1 MSSTKRTLV
10 VKGLP
15 QDIYDDVIR
24 PFAQQRQASPLVIT
38 LLTAYRDNE
47 EVRRIINVMLGYEE
61 DFERAQLQT
70 ALDEAQQE
78 NERLQFMIDSLTMRT
93 QQGMNYFE
101 QVAPA
106 QPQVVVQAPP
116 AQPEQSDRIDKLESL
131 IHDLLR
137 TQQKPQE
144 PQQVQ
149 VETTSS
155 DEVSEASPW
164 AFPTGDNEDDFA
176 PRIDD
181 APALPTV
188 EDPEPEPEPVEE
200 PVDTA
205 NAVTFFSNL
214 IS

>member
-15 QDIYDDVIR
+15 EDIYDDVIR

-47 EVRRIINVMLGYEE
+47 DVRRIVDVMIGYEE

-78 NERLQFMIDSLTMRT
+78 NERLQFMLDSLTMRT
-93 QQGMNYFE
+93 QQGMSYFE
-101 QVAPA
+101 KVAPV
-106 QPQVVVQAPP
+106 QPQVVVQAPQ
-116 AQPEQSDRIDKLESL
+116 AQPEQNDRIDKLESL
-131 IHDLLR
+131 IQDLLR

-149 VETTSS
+149 VETTGS
-155 DEVSEASPW
+155 DEVSPW
-164 AFPTGDNEDDFA
+164 VFPTGDNEDDFA
-176 PRIDD
+176 PRTDD
-181 APALPTV
+181 TPVLPTV
-188 EDPEPEPEPVEE
+188 EDPEPAPE

-205 NAVTFFSNL
+205 NAETFFGNL
-214 IS
+214 IG

>member
-1 MSSTKRTLV
+1 MSSNKKHTLV

-15 QDIYDDVIR
+15 EDIYDDVIR

-47 EVRRIINVMLGYEE
+47 EVRRIVNVMLGYEE

-78 NERLQFMIDSLTMRT
+78 NERLQFMLDSLTMRT
-93 QQGMNYFE
+93 QQGMSYFE
-101 QVAPA
+101 QVAPV
-106 QPQVVVQAPP
+106 QPQVVVQAPQVEP
-116 AQPEQSDRIDKLESL
+116 KKDDRMDELESL
-131 IHDLLR
+131 VRELLR

-149 VETTSS
+149 VETTGSNA
-155 DEVSEASPW
+155 VSPW
-164 AFPTGDNEDDFA
+164 VFPTGDNEDDFA

-181 APALPTV
+181 TPSPPRAD
-188 EDPEPEPEPVEE
+188 EPEPEPEPE
-200 PVDTA
+200 DTA
-205 NAVTFFSNL
+205 NADTFFSN
-214 IS
+214 IFG

>member
-1 MSSTKRTLV
+1 MSSNKKHTLV

-15 QDIYDDVIR
+15 QDIYDDLIR

-47 EVRRIINVMLGYEE
+47 EVRRIIDVMLGYEE

-78 NERLQFMIDSLTMRT
+78 NERLQFMLDSLTMRT
-93 QQGMNYFE
+93 QQGMRYFE

-106 QPQVVVQAPP
+106 QPQVIVQAPP
-116 AQPEQSDRIDKLESL
+116 AQPEQNDRIDKLESL
-131 IHDLLR
+131 IQDLLR

-149 VETTSS
+149 VETSGS
-155 DEVSEASPW
+155 DDTSPW
-164 AFPTGDNEDDFA
+164 VFPTGDNEDDFA
-176 PRIDD
+176 PRTDD
-181 APALPTV
+181 DTHMLPTV
-188 EDPEPEPEPVEE
+188 EDPEPAPE

-205 NAVTFFSNL
+205 NAETFFGNL
-214 IS
+214 IG

>member
-15 QDIYDDVIR
+15 QDIYDDVIH

-47 EVRRIINVMLGYEE
+47 EVRRIVNVMLGYEE

-78 NERLQFMIDSLTMRT
+78 NERLQFMLDSLTMRT
-93 QQGMNYFE
+93 QQGMSYFE
-101 QVAPA
+101 QVAPV
-106 QPQVVVQAPP
+106 QPQVVVQAPQ
-116 AQPEQSDRIDKLESL
+116 AQPEQNDRMDELESL
-131 IHDLLR
+131 VRELLR

-149 VETTSS
+149 VETTGS
-155 DEVSEASPW
+155 DAASPW
-164 AFPTGDNEDDFA
+164 VFPTGDNEDNFA

-181 APALPTV
+181 TPTLPTA
-188 EDPEPEPEPVEE
+188 EDPEPTPE

-205 NAVTFFSNL
+205 NAVTLFGNMMR
-214 IS
+214 

>member
-1 MSSTKRTLV
+1 MSSNKHTLV

-15 QDIYDDVIR
+15 EDIYDDVIR

-47 EVRRIINVMLGYEE
+47 EVRRIIDVMLGYEE

-78 NERLQFMIDSLTMRT
+78 NERLQFMLDSLTMRT
-93 QQGMNYFE
+93 QQGMSYFE

-131 IHDLLR
+131 IQDLLR

-149 VETTSS
+149 VETTGS
-155 DEVSEASPW
+155 DETSPW
-164 AFPTGDNEDDFA
+164 VFPTGDNEDDFA
-176 PRIDD
+176 PRTDD
-181 APALPTV
+181 TPVLPTV
-188 EDPEPEPEPVEE
+188 EDPKPAPE

-205 NAVTFFSNL
+205 NAETFFGNL
-214 IS
+214 IG

>member
-1 MSSTKRTLV
+1 MSSSKHTLV

-47 EVRRIINVMLGYEE
+47 EVRRIVDVMLGYEE

-78 NERLQFMIDSLTMRT
+78 NERLQFMLDSLTMRT
-93 QQGMNYFE
+93 QQGMSYFE
-101 QVAPA
+101 KVAPV
-106 QPQVVVQAPP
+106 QPQVVVQAPQ
-116 AQPEQSDRIDKLESL
+116 AQPEQNDRIDKLESL
-131 IHDLLR
+131 IQDLLR

-149 VETTSS
+149 IETTGS
-155 DEVSEASPW
+155 DEVSPW
-164 AFPTGDNEDDFA
+164 VFPTGDNEDDFA
-176 PRIDD
+176 PRTDD
-181 APALPTV
+181 TPVLPTV
-188 EDPEPEPEPVEE
+188 EDPEPAPE

-205 NAVTFFSNL
+205 NAETFFGNL
-214 IS
+214 IG

>member
-1 MSSTKRTLV
+1 MSSTKHTLV

-47 EVRRIINVMLGYEE
+47 EVRRIIDVMLGYEE

-78 NERLQFMIDSLTMRT
+78 NERLQFMLDSLTMRT
-93 QQGMNYFE
+93 QRGMSYFE
-101 QVAPA
+101 QVAPV

-116 AQPEQSDRIDKLESL
+116 AQPEQDDRIEKLESL
-131 IHDLLR
+131 VQDLLR
-137 TQQKPQE
+137 TQQKPKE

-149 VETTSS
+149 VETSGS
-155 DEVSEASPW
+155 DDTSPW
-164 AFPTGDNEDDFA
+164 VFPTGDNEDDFA
-176 PRIDD
+176 PRTDGT
-181 APALPTV
+181 PTLPTA
-188 EDPEPEPEPVEE
+188 DDLEPAPEPVNTE
-200 PVDTA
+200 
-205 NAVTFFSNL
+205 NAVTFFGNMMR
-214 IS
+214 

>member
-1 MSSTKRTLV
+1 MSSNKKHTLV

-47 EVRRIINVMLGYEE
+47 EVRRIIDVMLGYEE

-78 NERLQFMIDSLTMRT
+78 NERLQFMLDSLTMRT
-93 QQGMNYFE
+93 QQGMRYFE
-101 QVAPA
+101 QIAPA

-131 IHDLLR
+131 IQDLLR

-149 VETTSS
+149 VETSGS
-155 DEVSEASPW
+155 DETSPW
-164 AFPTGDNEDDFA
+164 VFPTGDNEDDFA
-176 PRIDD
+176 PRTDD
-181 APALPTV
+181 TPVLPTV
-188 EDPEPEPEPVEE
+188 EDPEPAPE

-205 NAVTFFSNL
+205 NAETFFGNL
-214 IS
+214 IG

>member
-15 QDIYDDVIR
+15 QDIYDDVIH
-24 PFAQQRQASPLVIT
+24 PFAQQRQASTLVIT

-47 EVRRIINVMLGYEE
+47 EVRRIVNVMLGYEE

-78 NERLQFMIDSLTMRT
+78 NERLQFMLDSLTMRT
-93 QQGMNYFE
+93 QQGMNYFD
-101 QVAPA
+101 QVAPV
-106 QPQVVVQAPP
+106 QPQVVVQAPQP
-116 AQPEQSDRIDKLESL
+116 QPEQNDRIDKLESL
-131 IHDLLR
+131 VQDLLR

-149 VETTSS
+149 VETTGS

-164 AFPTGDNEDDFA
+164 AFLTGDNEDDFE
-176 PRIDD
+176 PRTDD
-181 APALPTV
+181 TLALPTV
-188 EDPEPEPEPVEE
+188 EDPEPEPE

>member
-15 QDIYDDVIR
+15 EDIYDDVIR

-47 EVRRIINVMLGYEE
+47 EVRRIVNVMLGYEE

-78 NERLQFMIDSLTMRT
+78 NERLQFMLDSLTMRA
-93 QQGMNYFE
+93 QQGMSYFE
-101 QVAPA
+101 QVAPV
-106 QPQVVVQAPP
+106 QPQVVVQAPQAEP
-116 AQPEQSDRIDKLESL
+116 KKDDRMDELESL
-131 IHDLLR
+131 VRELLR

-149 VETTSS
+149 VETTGS
-155 DEVSEASPW
+155 DEVSPW
-164 AFPTGDNEDDFA
+164 VFPTGDNEDDFA
-176 PRIDD
+176 PRID
-181 APALPTV
+181 APPTRPTV
-188 EDPEPEPEPVEE
+188 EDPEPAPE

-205 NAVTFFSNL
+205 NAVTLFGNMMR
-214 IS
+214 

>member
-1 MSSTKRTLV
+1 MSSDKKYTLV

-15 QDIYDDVIR
+15 EDIYDDVIR
-24 PFAQQRQASPLVIT
+24 PFTKERKASSLVSA
-38 LLTAYRDNE
+38 LLAAYRDND
-47 EVRRIINVMLGYEE
+47 EVRRVVNVMLGYEE

-78 NERLQFMIDSLTMRT
+78 NERLQFMLDSLTMRT
-93 QQGMNYFE
+93 QQGLSYFE

-106 QPQVVVQAPP
+106 QPQVVVQAPQP
-116 AQPEQSDRIDKLESL
+116 QPEQSDRIDKLESL
-131 IHDLLR
+131 VQDLLR
-137 TQQKPQE
+137 TQQKPSE

-149 VETTSS
+149 VETTGS
-155 DEVSEASPW
+155 DEESPW

-181 APALPTV
+181 TPALPAV
-188 EDPEPEPEPVEE
+188 DDPEPAPE

-205 NAVTFFSNL
+205 NAVTFFGNL
-214 IS
+214 MN

>member
-1 MSSTKRTLV
+1 MSSNKKHTLV

-47 EVRRIINVMLGYEE
+47 EVRRIIDVMLGYEE

-78 NERLQFMIDSLTMRT
+78 NERLQFMLDSLTMRT
-93 QQGMNYFE
+93 QQGMSYFE
-101 QVAPA
+101 QVAPV
-106 QPQVVVQAPP
+106 QPQVVVQAPQVEP
-116 AQPEQSDRIDKLESL
+116 KKDDRMDELESL
-131 IHDLLR
+131 VRELLR

-149 VETTSS
+149 VETTGSNA
-155 DEVSEASPW
+155 VSPW
-164 AFPTGDNEDDFA
+164 VFPTGDNEDDFT

-181 APALPTV
+181 TPSPPRAD
-188 EDPEPEPEPVEE
+188 EPEPEPEPE
-200 PVDTA
+200 DTA
-205 NAVTFFSNL
+205 NADTFFSN
-214 IS
+214 IFG

>member
-47 EVRRIINVMLGYEE
+47 EVRRIVNVMLGYEE

-78 NERLQFMIDSLTMRT
+78 NERLQFMLDSLTMRT
-93 QQGMNYFE
+93 QQGMSYFE
-101 QVAPA
+101 QVAPV
-106 QPQVVVQAPP
+106 QPQVVVQAPQVEP
-116 AQPEQSDRIDKLESL
+116 KKDDRMDELESL
-131 IHDLLR
+131 VRELLR

-149 VETTSS
+149 VETTGS
-155 DEVSEASPW
+155 DTVSPW
-164 AFPTGDNEDDFA
+164 VFPTGDNEDDFA

-181 APALPTV
+181 TPTLPTV
-188 EDPEPEPEPVEE
+188 EDPEPAPE

-205 NAVTFFSNL
+205 NAETFFGNL
-214 IS
+214 IG

>member
-1 MSSTKRTLV
+1 MSSTKHTLV

-47 EVRRIINVMLGYEE
+47 EVRRIIDVMLGYEE

-78 NERLQFMIDSLTMRT
+78 NERLQFMLDSLTMRT
-93 QQGMNYFE
+93 QQGMRYFE
-101 QVAPA
+101 QVAPV

-116 AQPEQSDRIDKLESL
+116 AQPEQDDRIEKLESL
-131 IHDLLR
+131 VQDLLR

-149 VETTSS
+149 VETSGS
-155 DEVSEASPW
+155 DNTSPW
-164 AFPTGDNEDDFA
+164 VFPTGDNEDDFA
-176 PRIDD
+176 PRTDD
-181 APALPTV
+181 TPTLPTA
-188 EDPEPEPEPVEE
+188 DDLEPAPEPVNTE
-200 PVDTA
+200 
-205 NAVTFFSNL
+205 NAVTLFGNMMR
-214 IS
+214 

>member
-1 MSSTKRTLV
+1 MSSSKHTLV

-15 QDIYDDVIR
+15 EDIYDDVIR

-47 EVRRIINVMLGYEE
+47 EVRRIVDVMLGYEE

-78 NERLQFMIDSLTMRT
+78 NERLQFMLDSLTMRT
-93 QQGMNYFE
+93 QQGMSYFE
-101 QVAPA
+101 KVAPV
-106 QPQVVVQAPP
+106 QPQVVVQAPQV
-116 AQPEQSDRIDKLESL
+116 QPEQNDRIDKLESL
-131 IHDLLR
+131 IQDLLR

-144 PQQVQ
+144 SQQVQ
-149 VETTSS
+149 VETTGS
-155 DEVSEASPW
+155 DEASPW
-164 AFPTGDNEDDFA
+164 VFPTGDNEDDFA

-181 APALPTV
+181 TPARPTM
-188 EDPEPEPEPVEE
+188 EDAEPTPE

-205 NAVTFFSNL
+205 NAETFFGNL
-214 IS
+214 IG

>member
-1 MSSTKRTLV
+1 MSSNKHTLV

-47 EVRRIINVMLGYEE
+47 EVRRIIDVMLGYEE

-78 NERLQFMIDSLTMRT
+78 NERLQFMLDSLTMRT
-93 QQGMNYFE
+93 QQGMSYFE

-116 AQPEQSDRIDKLESL
+116 AQPEQNDRIDKLESL
-131 IHDLLR
+131 IQDLLR

-149 VETTSS
+149 VETSGS
-155 DEVSEASPW
+155 DETSPW
-164 AFPTGDNEDDFA
+164 VFPTGDNEDDFA
-176 PRIDD
+176 PRTDD
-181 APALPTV
+181 TPVLPTV
-188 EDPEPEPEPVEE
+188 EDPEPAPE

-205 NAVTFFSNL
+205 NAETFFGNL
-214 IS
+214 IG

>member
-101 QVAPA
+101 QVAPV
-106 QPQVVVQAPP
+106 QPQVVVQAPQP
-116 AQPEQSDRIDKLESL
+116 QPEQSDRIDKLESL
-131 IHDLLR
+131 VQDLLR

-149 VETTSS
+149 VETAGS

-181 APALPTV
+181 TPALPTV

>member
-15 QDIYDDVIR
+15 QDIYDDVIH

-47 EVRRIINVMLGYEE
+47 EVRRIVNVMLGYEE

-78 NERLQFMIDSLTMRT
+78 NERLQFMLDSLTMRT

-101 QVAPA
+101 QVAPV
-106 QPQVVVQAPP
+106 QPQVVVQAPQP
-116 AQPEQSDRIDKLESL
+116 QPEQSDRIDKLESL
-131 IHDLLR
+131 IQDLLR
-137 TQQKPQE
+137 TQQKPSE

-149 VETTSS
+149 VETTGS
-155 DEVSEASPW
+155 DEESPW

-176 PRIDD
+176 PRTDD
-181 APALPTV
+181 TPALPTAD
-188 EDPEPEPEPVEE
+188 DPEPAPE

-205 NAVTFFSNL
+205 NAVTFFGNL
-214 IS
+214 MN

>member
-1 MSSTKRTLV
+1 MSSNKKHTLV

-47 EVRRIINVMLGYEE
+47 EVRRIIDVMLGYEE

-78 NERLQFMIDSLTMRT
+78 NERLQFMLDSLTMRT
-93 QQGMNYFE
+93 QQGMSYFE

-106 QPQVVVQAPP
+106 QPQVIVQAPP
-116 AQPEQSDRIDKLESL
+116 AQPEQSNRIDKLESL
-131 IHDLLR
+131 IQDLLR

-149 VETTSS
+149 VETSGS
-155 DEVSEASPW
+155 DDTSPW
-164 AFPTGDNEDDFA
+164 VFPTGDNEDDFA
-176 PRIDD
+176 PRTDD
-181 APALPTV
+181 TPALPTMD
-188 EDPEPEPEPVEE
+188 DPEPAPE

-205 NAVTFFSNL
+205 NAETFFGNMMN
-214 IS
+214 

>member
-1 MSSTKRTLV
+1 MSSTNKRTLV

-15 QDIYDDVIR
+15 QDIYDDVIH

-38 LLTAYRDNE
+38 LLTAYRDND
-47 EVRRIINVMLGYEE
+47 EVRRVVNMMLGYEE

-78 NERLQFMIDSLTMRT
+78 NERLQFMLDSLTMRT
-93 QQGMNYFE
+93 QQGLSYFE

-106 QPQVVVQAPP
+106 QPQVVVQAPQP
-116 AQPEQSDRIDKLESL
+116 QPEQNDRIDKLESL
-131 IHDLLR
+131 VQDLLR
-137 TQQKPQE
+137 TQQKPSE

-149 VETTSS
+149 VETTGS
-155 DEVSEASPW
+155 DEESPW

-176 PRIDD
+176 PRTDD
-181 APALPTV
+181 TPVLPAV
-188 EDPEPEPEPVEE
+188 DDPEPAPE

-205 NAVTFFSNL
+205 NAVTFFGNL
-214 IS
+214 LN

>member
-1 MSSTKRTLV
+1 MSSNKHTLV

-47 EVRRIINVMLGYEE
+47 EVRRIIDVMLGYEE

-78 NERLQFMIDSLTMRT
+78 NERLQFMLDSLTMRT
-93 QQGMNYFE
+93 QQGMSYFE

-131 IHDLLR
+131 IQDLLR

-149 VETTSS
+149 VETSGS
-155 DEVSEASPW
+155 DETSPW
-164 AFPTGDNEDDFA
+164 VFPTGDNEDDFA
-176 PRIDD
+176 PR
-181 APALPTV
+181 TV
-188 EDPEPEPEPVEE
+188 EDPEPAPE

-205 NAVTFFSNL
+205 NAETFFGNL
-214 IS
+214 IG

>member
-1 MSSTKRTLV
+1 MSSNKKHTLV

-47 EVRRIINVMLGYEE
+47 EVRRIIDVMLGYEE

-78 NERLQFMIDSLTMRT
+78 NERLQFMLDSLTMRT
-93 QQGMNYFE
+93 QRGMSYFE
-101 QVAPA
+101 QVAPV
-106 QPQVVVQAPP
+106 QPQVVVQAPQVEP
-116 AQPEQSDRIDKLESL
+116 KKDNRMDELESL
-131 IHDLLR
+131 VRELLR

-149 VETTSS
+149 VETTGSNA
-155 DEVSEASPW
+155 VSPW
-164 AFPTGDNEDDFA
+164 VFPTGDNEDDFT

-181 APALPTV
+181 TLSPPRAD
-188 EDPEPEPEPVEE
+188 EPEPEPEPE
-200 PVDTA
+200 DTA
-205 NAVTFFSNL
+205 NADTFFSN
-214 IS
+214 IFG

>member
-15 QDIYDDVIR
+15 EDIYDDVIR

-47 EVRRIINVMLGYEE
+47 EVRRIVNVMLGYEE

-78 NERLQFMIDSLTMRT
+78 NERLQFMLDSLTMRT
-93 QQGMNYFE
+93 QQGMSYFE
-101 QVAPA
+101 QVAPV
-106 QPQVVVQAPP
+106 QPQVVVQAPQVEP
-116 AQPEQSDRIDKLESL
+116 KKDDRMDELESL
-131 IHDLLR
+131 VRELLR

-149 VETTSS
+149 VETTGSNA
-155 DEVSEASPW
+155 VSPW
-164 AFPTGDNEDDFA
+164 VFPTGDNADDCA

-181 APALPTV
+181 TPSPPRAD
-188 EDPEPEPEPVEE
+188 EPEPEPEPE
-200 PVDTA
+200 DTA
-205 NAVTFFSNL
+205 NADTFFSN
-214 IS
+214 IFG

>member
-1 MSSTKRTLV
+1 MSSNKHTLV

-47 EVRRIINVMLGYEE
+47 EVRRIIDVMLGYEE

-78 NERLQFMIDSLTMRT
+78 NERLQFMLDSLTMRT
-93 QQGMNYFE
+93 QQGMSYFE
-101 QVAPA
+101 QVAPV

-116 AQPEQSDRIDKLESL
+116 AQPEQNDRIDKLESL
-131 IHDLLR
+131 IQDLLR

-149 VETTSS
+149 VETSGS
-155 DEVSEASPW
+155 DETSPGV
-164 AFPTGDNEDDFA
+164 FPTGDNEDDFA
-176 PRIDD
+176 PR
-181 APALPTV
+181 TV
-188 EDPEPEPEPVEE
+188 DDPEPAPE

-205 NAVTFFSNL
+205 NAVTFFGNL
-214 IS
+214 IG

>member
-1 MSSTKRTLV
+1 MSSNKKHTLV

-47 EVRRIINVMLGYEE
+47 EVRRIIDVMLGYEE

-78 NERLQFMIDSLTMRT
+78 NERLQFMLDSLTMRT
-93 QQGMNYFE
+93 QQGMRYFE

-106 QPQVVVQAPP
+106 QPQVIVQAPP
-116 AQPEQSDRIDKLESL
+116 AQPEQNDRIDKLESL
-131 IHDLLR
+131 IQDLLR

-149 VETTSS
+149 VETSGS
-155 DEVSEASPW
+155 DDTSPW
-164 AFPTGDNEDDFA
+164 VFPTGDNEDDFA
-176 PRIDD
+176 PRTDD
-181 APALPTV
+181 TQMLPTV
-188 EDPEPEPEPVEE
+188 EDPEPAPE

-205 NAVTFFSNL
+205 NAETFFGNL
-214 IS
+214 IG

>member
-1 MSSTKRTLV
+1 MSSTNKRTLV

-15 QDIYDDVIR
+15 QDIYDDVIH

-38 LLTAYRDNE
+38 LLTAYRDND
-47 EVRRIINVMLGYEE
+47 EVRRIVNVMLGYEE

-78 NERLQFMIDSLTMRT
+78 NERLQFMLDSLTIRT
-93 QQGMNYFE
+93 QQGMSYFD
-101 QVAPA
+101 QAARA
-106 QPQVVVQAPP
+106 QPQVVVQAP
-116 AQPEQSDRIDKLESL
+116 QPEQSDRIDKLESL
-131 IHDLLR
+131 VQDLLR

-149 VETTSS
+149 VETTGS
-155 DEVSEASPW
+155 DEESPW

-176 PRIDD
+176 PRTDD
-181 APALPTV
+181 TPALPAV
-188 EDPEPEPEPVEE
+188 DDPEPAPE

-205 NAVTFFSNL
+205 NAVTFLGNL
-214 IS
+214 LN

>member
-1 MSSTKRTLV
+1 MSSNKKHTLV

-47 EVRRIINVMLGYEE
+47 EVRRIIDVMLGYEE

-78 NERLQFMIDSLTMRT
+78 NERLQFMLDSLTMRT
-93 QQGMNYFE
+93 QQGMRYFE

-106 QPQVVVQAPP
+106 QPQVIVQAPP
-116 AQPEQSDRIDKLESL
+116 AQPEQNDRIDKLESL
-131 IHDLLR
+131 IQDLLR

-149 VETTSS
+149 VETSGS
-155 DEVSEASPW
+155 DDTSPW
-164 AFPTGDNEDDFA
+164 VFPTGDNEDDFA
-176 PRIDD
+176 PRTDD
-181 APALPTV
+181 TYMLPTV
-188 EDPEPEPEPVEE
+188 EDPEPAPE

-205 NAVTFFSNL
+205 NAETFFGNL
-214 IS
+214 IG

>member
-15 QDIYDDVIR
+15 EDIYDDVIR

-47 EVRRIINVMLGYEE
+47 EVRRIVNVMLGYEE

-78 NERLQFMIDSLTMRT
+78 NERLQFMLDSLTMRT
-93 QQGMNYFE
+93 QKGMSYFE
-101 QVAPA
+101 QVVPV
-106 QPQVVVQAPP
+106 QPQVVVQAPQVEP
-116 AQPEQSDRIDKLESL
+116 KKDDRMDELESL
-131 IHDLLR
+131 VRELLR

-149 VETTSS
+149 VETTGSNA
-155 DEVSEASPW
+155 VSPW
-164 AFPTGDNEDDFA
+164 VFPTGDNEDDFA

-181 APALPTV
+181 TPSPPRAD
-188 EDPEPEPEPVEE
+188 EPEPEPEPE
-200 PVDTA
+200 DTA
-205 NAVTFFSNL
+205 NADTFFSN
-214 IS
+214 IFG

>member
-1 MSSTKRTLV
+1 MSSNKKHTLV

-47 EVRRIINVMLGYEE
+47 EVRRIIDVMLGYEE

-78 NERLQFMIDSLTMRT
+78 NERLQFMLDSLTMRT
-93 QQGMNYFE
+93 QQGMRYFA
-101 QVAPA
+101 QIAPA

-131 IHDLLR
+131 IQDLLR
-137 TQQKPQE
+137 TQQKARE

-149 VETTSS
+149 VETTGS
-155 DEVSEASPW
+155 DETSPW
-164 AFPTGDNEDDFA
+164 VFPTGDNEDDFA
-176 PRIDD
+176 PRTDD
-181 APALPTV
+181 TPALPTV
-188 EDPEPEPEPVEE
+188 DDPEPAPE

-205 NAVTFFSNL
+205 NAVTFFGNMMN
-214 IS
+214 

>member
-1 MSSTKRTLV
+1 MSLSKHTLV

-47 EVRRIINVMLGYEE
+47 EVRRIVNVMLGYEE

-70 ALDEAQQE
+70 ALDEAQRE
-78 NERLQFMIDSLTMRT
+78 NDRLQFMLDSLTMRT
-93 QQGMNYFE
+93 QQGMSYFE
-101 QVAPA
+101 QVAPV
-106 QPQVVVQAPP
+106 QPQVVVQAPQ
-116 AQPEQSDRIDKLESL
+116 AQPEQNDRMDELESL
-131 IHDLLR
+131 VRELLR

-144 PQQVQ
+144 PQQVH
-149 VETTSS
+149 VETTGS
-155 DEVSEASPW
+155 DEVSPW
-164 AFPTGDNEDDFA
+164 VFPTGDNEDDFA

-181 APALPTV
+181 TPTLPTV
-188 EDPEPEPEPVEE
+188 EDPEPAPE

-205 NAVTFFSNL
+205 NAVTLFGNMMR
-214 IS
+214 